1 MDSFHIF
8 IPHGSCTQAQHDECM
23 DVYEYKNDDY
33 GMLDYFSLMD
43 SSSVLDWIYQSF
55 LVNV

>member
-8 IPHGSCTQAQHDECM
+8 IPHGSCAQAQHDECM
-23 DVYEYKNDDY
+23 DVCEYKNDDY

-43 SSSVLDWIYQSF
+43 SFSVLD
-55 LVNV
+55 